1 MDFNTISIIF
11 LNQTST
17 VLKIK
22 SKESDFP
29 YDSLYFFENTLEG
42 RNKLNNFFHDET
54 NKYYQAIITLW
65 GDQIVFQNEN
75 L

>member
-22 SKESDFP
+22 SKESDPP
-29 YDSLYFFENTLEG
+29 YDSLYFFENTFEG

-65 GDQIVFQNEN
+65 GDQTISQNDN
-75 L
+75 

>member
-22 SKESDFP
+22 SNKESDFP

-65 GDQIVFQNEN
+65 GD
-75 L
+75 